1 MKKKQKS
8 SILLGFFW
16 FLSICKLIIDDFY
29 RKMLKNLKIN
39 FKKNSEVFSLII
51 LILFAS
57 ILTTYLNLKKNYD
70 EEKYNNFIDNVYLKK
85 TLNHLVNNLE
95 PKIKKIKHKINSGET
110 FDKILE
116 SYSIEK
122 KEIQKIKK
130 SLQKKINLNKL
141 NTRQIIQFNLDKTNN
156 KIIEFTYQI
165 SSTQKIFLKRD
176 IQEDKFDEKILTIK
190 LDKKIVYEENIIS
203 ESLYKAAVNKKIP
216 ANTIIEFARIY
227 GFQVDFQRDIR
238 KEDKFQIM
246 YEIFQNEKKE
256 IIETG
261 EILFANLK
269 LSGQD
274 NSLYYF
280 DELGSEGHY
289 DRNGKSI
296 QKALMKTPINGAR
309 LSSPFGMRKHPIDG
323 FNKMHRGTDFAAP
336 MGTPI
341 MASGDGVIK
350 KAGWCGGGGN
360 CVKIK
365 HNSTYQTVYAHMSK
379 FARGIKPGVRVKQG
393 QTIGYVGSTGK
404 STGPHLHYEV
414 IVNGKKVNSQKL
426 KLPSGKILKGKE
438 RKLFETKKIKLDI
451 LKSEKILGID

>member
-1 MKKKQKS
+1 
-8 SILLGFFW
+8 
-16 FLSICKLIIDDFY
+16 
-29 RKMLKNLKIN
+29 MLKNLKNKIRKNIQIFGLIFLIAITVVSTSYFN
-39 FKKNSEVFSLII
+39 FKKNNNIQ
-51 LILFAS
+51 A
-57 ILTTYLNLKKNYD
+57 
-70 EEKYNNFIDNVYLKK
+70 YNNFIDNVYFKK
-85 TLNHLVNNLE
+85 TLSHLVDNLE
-95 PKIKKIKHKINSGET
+95 AKYKKIKHKIKSGET

-122 KEIQKIKK
+122 SEILKIKN
-130 SLQKKINLNKL
+130 SLKDKVNLNKL
-141 NTRQIIQFNLDKTNN
+141 NTKQIIQFNLDKTNN
-156 KIIEFTYQI
+156 KISEFVYQT
-165 SSTQKIFLKRD
+165 SNTQKIFLKRN
-176 IQEDKFDEKILTIK
+176 IESDKFKEEIISIK
-190 LDKKIVYEENIIS
+190 LDKKIVYNENIILQ
-203 ESLYKAAVNKKIP
+203 SLYKAATDENIP

-238 KEDKFQIM
+238 KQDKFQIM
-246 YEIFQNEKKE
+246 YEIFLNEKNE
-256 IIETG
+256 IVETG

-280 DELGSEGHY
+280 DKDGSEGHY
-289 DRNGKSI
+289 DKNGKSVK
-296 QKALMKTPINGAR
+296 KALMKTPINGAR

-341 MASGDGVIK
+341 MASGDGVVK

-365 HNSTYQTVYAHMSK
+365 HNSTYQTIYAHMSK
-379 FARGIKPGVRVKQG
+379 FARGIKTGVRVKQG

-414 IVNGKKVNSQKL
+414 LVNGKKVNSQKL

-438 RKLFETKKIKLDI
+438 RKIFETKKIKLDV
-451 LKSEKILGID
+451 LKSEKIIGIN

>member
-1 MKKKQKS
+1 M
-8 SILLGFFW
+8 IE
-16 FLSICKLIIDDFY
+16 LI
-29 RKMLKNLKIN
+29 KIKIKI
-39 FKKNSEVFSLII
+39 KKNFEIFI
-51 LILFAS
+51 LITLIFVTAF
-57 ILTTYLNLKKNYD
+57 LTIFFNYSKNKSFD
-70 EEKYNNFIDNVYLKK
+70 AYNNFTENVYFKK
-85 TLNHLVNNLE
+85 TLNHIVDNLE
-95 PKIKKIKHKINSGET
+95 PKYKKVKHKIKSGET

-122 KEIQKIKK
+122 NEIIKIKN
-130 SLQKKINLNKL
+130 SLKKKINLNKL
-141 NTRQIIQFNLDKTNN
+141 NTRQVINFSVDKTNN
-156 KIIEFTYQI
+156 KIEEFTYQV
-165 SSTQKIFLKRD
+165 SSTQKIYLKRN
-176 IQEDKFDEKILTIK
+176 IKEDYFNEEIVLIK
-190 LDKKIVYEENIIS
+190 LNKKIEYKENLIIQ
-203 ESLYKAAVNKKIP
+203 SLYKSATNQKIP
-216 ANTIIEFARIY
+216 ANVIVEFARIY

-238 KEDKFQIM
+238 KNDKFQLM
-246 YEIFQNEKKE
+246 YEIYLNEKNE

-274 NSLYYF
+274 NNLYYF
-280 DELGSEGHY
+280 DGKGSEGHY
-289 DRNGKSI
+289 DKNGRSVK
-296 QKALMKTPINGAR
+296 KALMKTPINGAR

-323 FNKMHRGTDFAAP
+323 YNKMHRGTDFAAP

-360 CVKIK
+360 CVKIR

-379 FARGIKPGVRVKQG
+379 FARGIKSGVRVKQG

-438 RKLFETKKIKLDI
+438 RKIFETKKIKLDV
-451 LKSEKILGID
+451 LKSEKILGIN

>member
-1 MKKKQKS
+1 
-8 SILLGFFW
+8 
-16 FLSICKLIIDDFY
+16 
-29 RKMLKNLKIN
+29 MLKNLKNKIRKNIQIFGLIFLIALTIVSTSYFN
-39 FKKNSEVFSLII
+39 FKKNNNIQ
-51 LILFAS
+51 A
-57 ILTTYLNLKKNYD
+57 
-70 EEKYNNFIDNVYLKK
+70 YNNFIDNVYFKK
-85 TLNHLVNNLE
+85 TLSHLVDNLE
-95 PKIKKIKHKINSGET
+95 PKYKKIKHKIKSGET

-122 KEIQKIKK
+122 SEILKIKN
-130 SLQKKINLNKL
+130 SLKDKVNLNKL
-141 NTRQIIQFNLDKTNN
+141 NTKQIIQFNLDKTNN
-156 KIIEFTYQI
+156 KISEFVYQT
-165 SSTQKIFLKRD
+165 SNTQKIFLKRN
-176 IQEDKFDEKILTIK
+176 IESDKFNEKILSIK
-190 LDKKIVYEENIIS
+190 LDKKIVYNENIILQ
-203 ESLYKAAVNKKIP
+203 SLYKAATDENIP

-238 KEDKFQIM
+238 KQDKFQIM
-246 YEIFQNEKKE
+246 YEIFLNEKNE
-256 IIETG
+256 IVETG

-280 DELGSEGHY
+280 DKDGSEGHY
-289 DRNGKSI
+289 DKNGKSVK
-296 QKALMKTPINGAR
+296 KALMKTPINGAR

-341 MASGDGVIK
+341 MASGDGVVK

-365 HNSTYQTVYAHMSK
+365 HNSTYQTIYAHMSK
-379 FARGIKPGVRVKQG
+379 FARGIKTGVRVKQG

-438 RKLFETKKIKLDI
+438 RKNFETKKIKLDV
-451 LKSEKILGID
+451 LKSEKIIGIN